1 MQSSR
6 CISWKNLAVVSLAV
20 MIGLSACQPA
30 QPLTPTVDIQAT
42 ALSMAETALF
52 PTVTATPSPTLPP
65 TATAGVTLTPT
76 LTLPPTETPT
86 PAPLFSNLR
95 FIGVTARYD
104 GASIIIEI
112 PNLQQAYQLSI
123 NGVNYV
129 CQLADSALN
138 RMFCNGLVKPPVDQA
153 VRLILREPETH
164 LIVHEAV
171 TMIPSILVVTPMP
184 RGYYDANCPQRG
196 LDVKC
201 EMECRIPPGGEP
213 CVVASCYD
221 SCGLYFSV
229 HTCPENVD
237 VYPALCT
244 DEQWAQMKARYNIP

>member
-1 MQSSR
+1 MRPNSR
-6 CISWKNLAVVSLAV
+6 LTLITTLLVVLT
-20 MIGLSACQPA
+20 GLLLTACQPQ
-30 QPLTPTVDIQAT
+30 QPSTPTADIQAT
-42 ALSMAETALF
+42 ALSMAETALY
-52 PTVTATPSPTLPP
+52 PTSSPSPDFTATPSPTITLTL
-65 TATAGVTLTPT
+65 TATP
-76 LTLPPTETPT
+76 TLPPTETPT
-86 PAPLFSNLR
+86 PAPQFSSLR

-112 PNLQQAYQLSI
+112 PNLQKAYNLTL

-129 CQLADSALN
+129 CQLAESAPN
-138 RMFCNGLVKPPVDQA
+138 RLFCNGLTKPPVDQA
-153 VRLILREPETH
+153 VRLILREPETNT
-164 LIVHEAV
+164 VVYETV
-171 TMIPSILVVTPMP
+171 TSIPSNLVVTPMP
-184 RGYYDANCPQRG
+184 RGYYDPNCPQRG

-244 DEQWAQMKARYNIP
+244 AEQWAEMKARYNIP